1 MDRVFDAI
9 VPRAVGAVDPDD
21 LIDRVDLD
29 ALLARTD
36 VDALVARIDVDGL
49 IGRVDVDAI
58 VQRVDI
64 DALMARV
71 DIDALMARVDIDGLM
86 ARVDV
91 DGLIGRVDIDALVQR
106 VDLDATL
113 EGVDVRGLMSR
124 AGIDQMVAEA
134 ATGVAVRTLDV
145 ARRRIHRL
153 DLLVLSVVDRL
164 LGRRRSPAPADPSG
178 LVGAGPLARVLG
190 FLLDSLVVSVAF
202 SGLLLLGSLLVELF
216 TGRSFDPAA
225 NGGPGWGLAFLGWW
239 FTYLTASVG
248 LGGRTVGKAVL
259 GLQVVAADGTGA
271 GVRRAAV
278 RAVAF
283 PFSFVLGLGFLPAV
297 VGRRRRAVHDLVA
310 GTREVVAWTP
320 RSAQSPQI
328 SGT

>member
-29 ALLARTD
+29 AVLARTD
-36 VDALVARIDVDGL
+36 IDALMARIDVDGL
-49 IGRVDVDAI
+49 IGRVDVNAI

-71 DIDALMARVDIDGLM
+71 DIDALMARVD
-86 ARVDV
+86 V
-91 DGLIGRVDIDALVQR
+91 DGLIGRVDIDGLVGR
-106 VDLDATL
+106 VDLDAVL

-153 DLLVLSVVDRL
+153 DRLVLAVVDRL

-278 RAVAF
+278 RAIAF
-283 PFSFVLGLGFLPAV
+283 PFSFVLGLGFVPAV
-297 VGRRRRAVHDLVA
+297 VGRRRRALHDLIA
-310 GTREVVAWTP
+310 RTREVVAWTP
-320 RSAQSPQI
+320 RSAQRPQT